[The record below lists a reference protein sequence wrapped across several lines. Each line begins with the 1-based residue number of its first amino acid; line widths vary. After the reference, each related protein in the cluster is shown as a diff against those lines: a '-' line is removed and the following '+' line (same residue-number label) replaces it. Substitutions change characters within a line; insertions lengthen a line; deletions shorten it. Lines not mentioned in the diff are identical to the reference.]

1 MFEDPKVAGECL
13 RIFLFLRQLPIK
25 FLGLLFSDILNFDM
39 GYNNTSAVT
48 PFITST
54 EVVVRVALLN
64 TLGT

>member
-1 MFEDPKVAGECL
+1 MAGECL

-25 FLGLLFSDILNFDM
+25 FLGLLFSDILNFDNDM